1 MRKAKNKDNKISN
14 LDKDDNAADDAVKPS
29 DSDNPVNPEPESKD
43 IIPEQHTEITEKDD
57 KSVIK
62 INADEVSQNEETTA
76 EVREINREKA
86 AEVKDTEQSAQSEPG
101 TEEKPGNTGD
111 VKQKNEASSEESQIS
126 APSAHKDSNY
136 QVSLADENTLKVKVT
151 TNNSV
156 SIDCSVKDKA
166 GSESSEETQSNKI
179 FIHPRS
185 GAIKQEV
192 EILVKIGENKAV
204 EVNFETKPAVE
215 TSKPKLTP
223 NPIVADLINRFIT
236 QKPVEETS
244 GPKTPDDI
252 LEDKLVRKNP
262 WIINREFMRKNLQ
275 YGFYAANVIVVI
287 FVIVIFNIASA
298 KKPDPNNGEEQKRL
312 IVMQDIPENL
322 NQMNQ
327 QVDDPNKPPE
337 EKESTTGTDVTTPQI
352 RTPKIRPP
360 RVILPKV
367 NTDTSV
373 SSINKELD
381 SLRKKNISGN
391 FTGTGDSNRINTSLL
406 PDSLLKTLSENEV
419 GLVGK
424 FPPNWKQID
433 SRAININ
440 QKEFTGIILVDTTAK
455 RKEEA
460 VNMSIQLDPKGSYFN
475 TYKFEKVLA
484 EDSLRTLF
492 NIEPKVEGNLTYYR
506 FYVASKSGNVFIS
519 SYVEPGSF
527 EKYKPEIEQVVK
539 SILIK
544 LPEKK

>member
-1 MRKAKNKDNKISN
+1 MRKAKNKDNIINN

-29 DSDNPVNPEPESKD
+29 DSENPVIPEPENQDNK
-43 IIPEQHTEITEKDD
+43 PEQSPDISENDDSSADDMNDTETSGND
-57 KSVIK
+57 
-62 INADEVSQNEETTA
+62 ETTVKA
-76 EVREINREKA
+76 QENNQEPDSEIQDSN
-86 AEVKDTEQSAQSEPG
+86 QSAQPE
-101 TEEKPGNTGD
+101 TEEKSENTD
-111 VKQKNEASSEESQIS
+111 NTQVESQKISEEAEIS
-126 APSAHKDSNY
+126 TPAVHKESNY
-136 QVSLADENTLKVKVT
+136 QVSLTDENTLKVKVT
-151 TNNSV
+151 TNDSV
-156 SIDCSVKDKA
+156 SLDFSVKDKSA
-166 GSESSEETQSNKI
+166 AESSEETQSNKI
-179 FIHPRS
+179 FIRPRHGS
-185 GAIKQEV
+185 LKQEV
-192 EILVKIGENKAV
+192 EILVKIGEIKSA
-204 EVNFETKPAVE
+204 ETEIEQKPAVE
-215 TSKPKLTP
+215 KPKPVLTP
-223 NPIVADLINRFIT
+223 NPIVADLIQRFSKP
-236 QKPVEETS
+236 KPVEETS
-244 GPKTPDDI
+244 GPKTPDEI

-275 YGFYAANVIVVI
+275 YGFYAANIIIIIFAIVV
-287 FVIVIFNIASA
+287 FNIASA
-298 KKPDPNNGEEQKRL
+298 KKPDQNNGEEQKRL
-312 IVMQDIPENL
+312 IVMQDLPENL
-322 NQMNQ
+322 NQLNQ

-337 EKESTTGTDVTTPQI
+337 EESTTGTDVTTPQI
-352 RTPKIRPP
+352 RTPKIKPP
-360 RVILPKV
+360 KVILPKV
-367 NTDTSV
+367 NTDTSI

-381 SLRKKNISGN
+381 SLRKKNLTGN
-391 FTGTGDSNRINTSLL
+391 INGTGDSNLINTSLL
-406 PDSLLKTLSENEV
+406 PDSLLKTLAENEV
-419 GLVGK
+419 GLIGK

-475 TYKFEKVLA
+475 TYKFEKVMV

>member
-14 LDKDDNAADDAVKPS
+14 LDKDDNTSDDALKPS
-29 DSDNPVNPEPESKD
+29 DSPVSENTVKTESVSQD
-43 IIPEQHTEITEKDD
+43 IIQEHRPEIAENYDKSEVGTDMNEISQEEETPQPEQEITPETD
-57 KSVIK
+57 
-62 INADEVSQNEETTA
+62 NENKEEPVQQENTENEDSARNESET
-76 EVREINREKA
+76 
-86 AEVKDTEQSAQSEPG
+86 P
-101 TEEKPGNTGD
+101 
-111 VKQKNEASSEESQIS
+111 SEESEITS
-126 APSAHKDSNY
+126 NSEPKESNY
-136 QVSLADENTLKVKVT
+136 QISLVDENTLKVKVT

-156 SIDCSVKDKA
+156 SIDCSVKDKSSA
-166 GSESSEETQSNKI
+166 ESSEETQSNKI
-179 FIHPRS
+179 FVHPKHGS
-185 GAIKQEV
+185 LKQEV
-192 EILVKIGENKAV
+192 EILVKIGEQKAAAV
-204 EVNFETKPAVE
+204 EFETKPVAD
-215 TSKPKLTP
+215 TPKPKLTP
-223 NPIVADLINRFIT
+223 NPIVADLIQRFSKP
-236 QKPVEETS
+236 KPVEENN
-244 GPKTPDDI
+244 GPKTPDEI
-252 LEDKLVRKNP
+252 LEDKLVKKNP
-262 WIINREFMRKNLQ
+262 WIINREFMRRNLQ
-275 YGFYAANVIVVI
+275 NGFYAANI
-287 FVIVIFNIASA
+287 IVIIFSIIVYNIAA
-298 KKPDPNNGEEQKRL
+298 GKKPDPNNGEEQKRL
-312 IVMQDIPENL
+312 IVMQDLPENL
-322 NQMNQ
+322 NQLNQ

-337 EKESTTGTDVTTPQI
+337 KEESTTGSDVTAPVV

-360 RVILPKV
+360 KVIVPKV
-367 NTDTSV
+367 DTDTNI

-381 SLRKKNISGN
+381 SLRNKNLTGN
-391 FTGTGDSNRINTSLL
+391 NTVTGDSTRINTSLL

-475 TYKFEKVLA
+475 TYKFEKVME

-492 NIEPKVEGNLTYYR
+492 NIEPKIEGNLTYYR

-519 SYVEPGSF
+519 SYVEPGTF

-539 SILIK
+539 SIYIK

>member
-1 MRKAKNKDNKISN
+1 MRKAKNKDNINNN
-14 LDKDDNAADDAVKPS
+14 LDKDDNAADNTVKPL
-29 DSDNPVNPEPESKD
+29 DSENPVIPGPEIQDK
-43 IIPEQHTEITEKDD
+43 PEQQPEITD
-57 KSVIK
+57 KEDLS
-62 INADEVSQNEETTA
+62 ADMMNTNESSQNEETT
-76 EVREINREKA
+76 EKERVNNQESVHEINDA
-86 AEVKDTEQSAQSEPG
+86 EQSALSEM
-101 TEEKPGNTGD
+101 EEKPEKTDD
-111 VKQKNEASSEESQIS
+111 VRAETETASEQSENDS
-126 APSAHKDSNY
+126 PSVHKESNY
-136 QVSLADENTLKVKVT
+136 QVSLVDENTLKVKVT
-151 TNNSV
+151 TNDSV
-156 SIDCSVKDKA
+156 SLDFSVKDKSTA
-166 GSESSEETQSNKI
+166 ESSEETQSNKI
-179 FIHPRS
+179 FIRPRHGS
-185 GAIKQEV
+185 LKQEV
-192 EILVKIGENKAV
+192 EILVKIGDIKGTETEV
-204 EVNFETKPAVE
+204 EMKPSVDIP
-215 TSKPKLTP
+215 KPKLTP
-223 NPIVADLINRFIT
+223 NPIVADLIQRFSKP
-236 QKPVEETS
+236 KPVEEKT

-275 YGFYAANVIVVI
+275 YGFYAANI
-287 FVIVIFNIASA
+287 IVIIFSIIVYNIAA
-298 KKPDPNNGEEQKRL
+298 GKKPDPNNGEEQKRL
-312 IVMQDIPENL
+312 IVMQDLPENL
-322 NQMNQ
+322 NQLNQ

-337 EKESTTGTDVTTPQI
+337 EEESTTGSDVTAPVV

-360 RVILPKV
+360 KVIVPKV
-367 NTDTSV
+367 DTDTSV

-381 SLRKKNISGN
+381 SLRKKNLTVNI
-391 FTGTGDSNRINTSLL
+391 TGTGDSTLINTSLL
-406 PDSLLKTLSENEV
+406 PDSLLKTLTENEV

-475 TYKFEKVLA
+475 TYKFEKVME

-519 SYVEPGSF
+519 SYVEPGTF

-539 SILIK
+539 SIYIK